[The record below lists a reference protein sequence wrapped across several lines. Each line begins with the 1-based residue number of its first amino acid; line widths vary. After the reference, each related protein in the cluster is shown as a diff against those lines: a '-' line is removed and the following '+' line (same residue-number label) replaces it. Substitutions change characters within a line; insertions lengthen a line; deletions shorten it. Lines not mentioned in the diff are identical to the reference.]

1 MGKTTISIP
10 LITLRPDGNGGF
22 RPRYI
27 PGIRHRKLGL
37 KGEDLKHPDG
47 TWFSLDECAAWS
59 RARLELVEKLTAAPA
74 KTRRRVLTDVKGRI
88 TVGELFQRWFKSPR
102 LNDVSLV
109 EGRKHRRP
117 LKPDTVR
124 FYRNAANQLEALD
137 DGLVW
142 TSPAAAISGVMVGDP
157 QRGILHRIEVK
168 HGLATARGVRAALS
182 ALYGWAMTER
192 LVSHN
197 PAAGLNT
204 TLPVPAPRLRVGSI
218 AEMQHL
224 VAAADAIGRADAGD
238 CIVLGLWTGQRQ
250 QSRISLCDG
259 QVTADGILFT
269 QGKKHGAPL
278 LIPAAGDLTKRLAAA
293 RERRRGWRVNYPHVV
308 LDEKSRAPFKPDWY
322 RHVYAEVRKAAAHG
336 VLDDGTVPAEPVPA
350 GRHVRYRLAPMSSLA
365 DFRDQ
370 DLRDTAVTWLA
381 IAGCTKAEIGSITG
395 HSAKSI
401 DDILKHYLGQHPDL
415 ARSAIGKLVA
425 WYDSKG
431 EAK

>member
-27 PGIRHRKLGL
+27 PGARHRKLGL

-59 RARLELVEKLTAAPA
+59 RARIELVDRLTSATPKA
-74 KTRRRVLTDVKGRI
+74 RRRVLADVKGRI
-88 TVGELFQRWFKSPR
+88 TVGELFERWFKSPR
-102 LNDVSLV
+102 LNGVSLV
-109 EGRKHRRP
+109 EGKKHRQP
-117 LKPDTVR
+117 LKPASVR

-137 DGLVW
+137 DGRVW
-142 TSPAAAISGVMVGDP
+142 QSPAAAISSAMISDP

-168 HGLATARGVRAALS
+168 HGLATARALRAALIGV
-182 ALYGWAMTER
+182 YGWGIVAR
-192 LVSHN
+192 LVAHN
-197 PAAGLNT
+197 PAAGMAT

-224 VAAADAIGRADAGD
+224 VAAADAIERADIGD
-238 CIVLGLWTGQRQ
+238 AIMLGLWTGQRQ
-250 QSRISLCDG
+250 QSRIELCDG
-259 QVTADGILFT
+259 QITEDGILFR

-278 LIPAAGDLTKRLAAA
+278 LIPAAGDLAKRLAAA

-308 LDEKSRAPFKPDWY
+308 LDEVQRAPFKPDWY
-322 RHVYAEVRKAAAHG
+322 RHVFAQVRKAAAHG
-336 VLDDGTVPAEPVPA
+336 VLADGTVPPKPLSPTL
-350 GRHVRYRLAPMSSLA
+350 RVRYRLKPMPSLA

-381 IAGCTKAEIGSITG
+381 IAGCTKAEIASITG
-395 HSAKSI
+395 HSLKSI
-401 DDILKHYLGQHPDL
+401 DEILKHYLGQHPDL
-415 ARSAIGKLVA
+415 ARSAIGKLAA

>member
-10 LITLRPDGNGGF
+10 LITLRPDGYGGY

-27 PGIRHRKLGL
+27 PGVRHRKLGL

-59 RARLELVEKLTAAPA
+59 RARIELIEKLTAAAPKA
-74 KTRRRVLTDVKGRI
+74 RRRVLADVKGRI
-88 TVGELFQRWFKSPR
+88 TVGELFERWFKSPR
-102 LNDVSLV
+102 LNGVSLV
-109 EGRKHRRP
+109 EGKKHRQP
-117 LKPDTVR
+117 LKPATVR

-137 DGLVW
+137 EGRIW
-142 TSPAAAISGVMVGDP
+142 QSPAAAISSAMISDP
-157 QRGILHRIEVK
+157 QRGILHRFEVK
-168 HGLATARGVRAALS
+168 HGLHTARALRAALIGVYS
-182 ALYGWAMTER
+182 WGIVAR

-197 PAAGLNT
+197 PAAGMAT

-224 VAAADAIGRADAGD
+224 VAAADAIDRADVGD
-238 CIVLGLWTGQRQ
+238 AIMLGLWTGQRQ
-250 QSRISLCDG
+250 QSRIELCDG
-259 QVTADGILFT
+259 QVTEDGILFR

-278 LIPAAGDLTKRLAAA
+278 LIPAAADLAQRLAVA
-293 RERRRGWRVNYPHVV
+293 RERRRNWRVNYPHVV
-308 LDEKSRAPFKPDWY
+308 LDEVQRAPFKPDWY
-322 RHVYAEVRKAAAHG
+322 RHVFAQVRKAAAHG
-336 VLDDGTVPAEPVPA
+336 VLADGTVPPKPLSPTL
-350 GRHVRYRLAPMSSLA
+350 RVRYRLKPMPSLA

-381 IAGCTKAEIGSITG
+381 IAGCTKAEIASITG
-395 HSAKSI
+395 HSLKSI
-401 DDILKHYLGQHPDL
+401 DEILKHYLGQHPDL
-415 ARSAIGKLVA
+415 ARSAIGKLSA